1 MNMMTNAESKKRILV
16 VDDVAFNIKTVS
28 EILMPIYDIS
38 FATNG
43 KKAIEIAS
51 NNNPPDLILL
61 DVMMPEMDGY
71 EVCQRLKS
79 DEKTKDIPIIFLTAK
94 TQVEDEKKGL
104 ELGAVDY
111 IMKPISPPII
121 IARVETHLRL
131 RQINLQLMEE
141 IKVRTKVQERLQE
154 ELNEASNY
162 VRALLP
168 APSTENNICVDWRFL
183 PSSELGGDSF
193 GYHWIDRDHLAIYLV
208 DVAGHGVG
216 AALLSVAVINHL
228 RSHALPITDFH
239 EPSQVL
245 NALNL
250 VFSAETQNDM
260 FFTIWYGV
268 YKANTNEIVYSSGG
282 HPPALLISEDPGKRF
297 QIEHLITPNLAI
309 GALSG
314 HQFQQ
319 KLYKIN
325 GPSRLY
331 IFSDGVYE
339 ITKEDGSIWEIDG
352 FSNLLLS
359 LTEQKETQYL
369 DQLLQNAKRLN
380 AKPEFDDDYTMLEVL
395 FK

>member
-1 MNMMTNAESKKRILV
+1 MVNSPSKKRILI

-28 EILMPIYDIS
+28 EILMPFYDII

-43 KKAIEIAS
+43 KKTIEIAS
-51 NNNPPDLILL
+51 SSNPPDLILL

-79 DEKTKDIPIIFLTAK
+79 MESTRDIPVIFLTAK

-141 IKVRTKVQERLQE
+141 IKVRTQVQERLQA
-154 ELNEASNY
+154 ELKEASNY
-162 VRALLP
+162 VKALLP
-168 APSTENNICVDWRFL
+168 NPSIENNISVDWRFL

-193 GYHWIDRDHLAIYLV
+193 GYHWIDTDHFAIYLV

-216 AALLSVAVINHL
+216 AALLSVSVINHL
-228 RSHALPITDFH
+228 RSHALPETDFR

-245 NALNL
+245 KALN
-250 VFSAETQNDM
+250 VAFAGEMQNYM

-268 YKANTNEIVYSSGG
+268 YNKNTRKMVYSSAG
-282 HPPALLISEDPGKRF
+282 HPPALLIAATREKKIEF
-297 QIEHLITPNLAI
+297 QQLITSNLAI
-309 GALSG
+309 GALQG
-314 HQFQQ
+314 YQFQQ
-319 KLYKIN
+319 NLYTII

-331 IFSDGVYE
+331 IFSDGVFE
-339 ITKEDGSIWEIDG
+339 ITKENGSVGKFDE
-352 FSNLLLS
+352 FLNFLLTLS
-359 LTEQKETQYL
+359 GTNKSCL
-369 DQLLQNAKRLN
+369 DQLVLHAKQLN
-380 AKPEFDDDYTMLEVL
+380 AMTEFDDDYTMIEIT
-395 FK
+395 FN